1 MEETVLLFNRMA
13 TKYDLWFE
21 KEKLTFQIEERAFKS
36 LFPFLRKPWL
46 ELGVGS
52 GRFAKALEIPWGIDP
67 AKNLLQIAKGRGI
80 KVVAGRGESVPIF
93 SEMIGS
99 LFVIDTLCIVKFPK
113 LLLQECH
120 RVLMREGKIVIGFIP
135 RGSPWGRFY
144 LKKKKGSHSF
154 CRLARFYSVGEVERL
169 IIESG
174 FSIQGIIST
183 LFQKPEEVKNH
194 EIPMKGYRPQ
204 AGFLVIVGERLG

>member
-1 MEETVLLFNRMA
+1 MEEAVLLFNRMA
-13 TKYDLWFE
+13 AKYDLWFE

-36 LFPFLRKPWL
+36 LLPFLPKPWL

-67 AKNLLQIAKGRGI
+67 AKKLLQIAKGRGI
-80 KVVAGRGESVPIF
+80 KVMAGRGESMPIF
-93 SEMIGS
+93 SKRIGS
-99 LFVIDTLCIVKFPK
+99 LFIIDTLCIVKFPK
-113 LLLQECH
+113 LLLRECH

-144 LKKKKGSHSF
+144 LKKRKGSHPF
-154 CRLARFYSVGEVERL
+154 HRLARFYSVREVERMMM
-169 IIESG
+169 ETG
-174 FSIQGIIST
+174 FSVCGIIST

-204 AGFLVIVGERLG
+204 AGFLVTVGERLG